1 MKEAQEILRNLA
13 LPSEEALE
21 TLRKLSRPSEEA
33 LELLRRLALPSQEAL
48 EMLRGMSR
56 PSEEALEMLRSLSR
70 PSEEAL
76 EMLRSM
82 ALPAEESQEILRKLA
97 LPSEVATVA
106 FRDLMR
112 PSDELVPESSLDE
125 EDEGP
130 SAPVTGDDHIP
141 AAILRL
147 KALLVE
153 GGLSPEIGTRDTD
166 DEVELTFA
174 LPAGRDKRIVTVDSD
189 GAAALVE
196 DPNLLDWRSLTSY
209 DGIWNRAASVIEVAV
224 RGERFGLPPR
234 HLLRRPPAPEE
245 TDGTLLEVED
255 PSSVVRL
262 RLGDASKSAQAILG
276 RQGLGRALLTLRCE
290 GTVVSTTLEAD
301 ELIERLADSLFFD
314 VEVNQG
320 ISIVL
325 GRLASGT
332 RPRRWRPHPKKEAS
346 FPRSQYPHAP
356 ILLYRLGR
364 DRALPPVIRYWAL
377 YQVLEYFFPRY
388 SSEEALRRLS
398 RHLLSPSFDPHRE
411 EDVLTAISM
420 VGSATGGPERDMLTT
435 TLDAITSAPEL
446 RRVIAELG
454 IADVLKKEG
463 KDLSVELVDPQ
474 SDDLVRKLAHRV
486 YDVRCRIVHSKS
498 STLSQLGPGLL
509 AGTAHDDLIQPE
521 LPLLEYLA
529 QQAIVASAEPLR

>member
-1 MKEAQEILRNLA
+1 
-13 LPSEEALE
+13 
-21 TLRKLSRPSEEA
+21 
-33 LELLRRLALPSQEAL
+33 
-48 EMLRGMSR
+48 
-56 PSEEALEMLRSLSR
+56 
-70 PSEEAL
+70 
-76 EMLRSM
+76 
-82 ALPAEESQEILRKLA
+82 
-97 LPSEVATVA
+97 
-106 FRDLMR
+106 MR
-112 PSDELVPESSLDE
+112 
-125 EDEGP
+125 GP
-130 SAPVTGDDHIP
+130 SFPQRSKP
-141 AAILRL
+141 
-147 KALLVE
+147 
-153 GGLSPEIGTRDTD
+153 
-166 DEVELTFA
+166 
-174 LPAGRDKRIVTVDSD
+174 TVS
-189 GAAALVE
+189 
-196 DPNLLDWRSLTSY
+196 
-209 DGIWNRAASVIEVAV
+209 
-224 RGERFGLPPR
+224 
-234 HLLRRPPAPEE
+234 
-245 TDGTLLEVED
+245 
-255 PSSVVRL
+255 
-262 RLGDASKSAQAILG
+262 
-276 RQGLGRALLTLRCE
+276 
-290 GTVVSTTLEAD
+290 
-301 ELIERLADSLFFD
+301 IERLADSLFFD

-346 FPRSQYPHAP
+346 FPGVNIPMHRFCST
-356 ILLYRLGR
+356 GSG

-446 RRVIAELG
+446 RRVIAERG